1 MINRVHFFISYSL
14 ILALSFCI
22 SCQLKQKT
30 VSKKDTLK
38 TTFYATPDTSIL
50 ENFREIP
57 TQVVDQ
63 LNAKIQSGN
72 LVSIEQIMQCYAPRD
87 STAEG
92 NYKYSISQQ
101 NQSNGEKE
109 IILLEENLMDD
120 ATAGRKV
127 IMTLGLVNNTFHIRS
142 IKENSR
148 CWPGRGHENW
158 GAEPCR

>member
-1 MINRVHFFISYSL
+1 VKINLKFL
-14 ILALSFCI
+14 IILELAMSVCI
-22 SCQLKQKT
+22 SCQFKQNT
-30 VSKKDTLK
+30 AAKKDSLK
-38 TTFYATPDTSIL
+38 TTFTATPYPSIL
-50 ENFREIP
+50 ETFREIP

-72 LVSIEQIMQCYAPRD
+72 LVSIEQIMQFYAPRD

-101 NQSNGEKE
+101 NQINGEKE
-109 IILLEENLMDD
+109 VILLEENLMDD

-127 IMTLGLVNNTFHIRS
+127 IMRLNIVNDSIHIRS

-158 GAEPCR
+158 GAEPCS